1 MAKEKAKKG
10 SAGGAQSHIRSRI
23 SYLHRAAAYLQ
34 SAQAAL
40 ARSDGSTENNV
51 GESKTARDDLPSN
64 VTRTAPGIVED
75 GGILE
80 EMRGLKENS
89 ARVSSLSLPRHYIS
103 QMRGV
108 SLKTQLRLPV
118 EIKRSFCKR
127 CDILLVPNVTCV
139 EEIQNASRDRKK
151 PWADVRV
158 IRCTACG
165 TEKRFPQTE
174 KRSKKLSERRQERKK
189 AEEQPGVS

>member
-1 MAKEKAKKG
+1 MAKK
-10 SAGGAQSHIRSRI
+10 GGAQSHLRARI

-34 SAQAAL
+34 SAHTAL
-40 ARSDGSTENNV
+40 PRPDGSSENNNA
-51 GESKTARDDLPSN
+51 GETTTTHDNNTPPRAP
-64 VTRTAPGIVED
+64 RTVPEIVD
-75 GGILE
+75 NDKI
-80 EMRGLKENS
+80 LKEMQRAKEN
-89 ARVSSLSLPRHYIS
+89 AAKVASLSLPRQYIS

-118 EIKRSFCKR
+118 EVKRSFCKR

-158 IRCTACG
+158 VRCTACG
-165 TEKRFPQTE
+165 TEKRFPQTD
-174 KRSKKLSERRQERKK
+174 KRSKKLSERRKENKEVVKDQS
-189 AEEQPGVS
+189 GVS